1 MFQNFILKQML
12 KRQLKDVPA
21 EQQDMIMNMVEKN
34 PDFFMKVA
42 KEVQNKM
49 STGMSQ
55 QDATMSVMKNYQE
68 EIKSMM
74 AK

>member
-1 MFQNFILKQML
+1 ML
-12 KRQLKDVPA
+12 KKQLKDVPA

-49 STGMSQ
+49 SGGMSQ
-55 QDATMSVMKNYQE
+55 QEATMTVMKSYQE

>member
-1 MFQNFILKQML
+1 MKGI
-12 KRQLKDVPA
+12 PES
-21 EQQDMIMNMVEKN
+21 EQEKLISMVEKN